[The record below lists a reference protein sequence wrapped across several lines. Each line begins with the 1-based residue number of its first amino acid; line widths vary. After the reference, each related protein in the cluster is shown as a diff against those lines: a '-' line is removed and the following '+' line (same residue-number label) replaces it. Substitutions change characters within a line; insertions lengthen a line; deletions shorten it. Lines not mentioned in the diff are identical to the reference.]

1 MNHWVGNV
9 NTIDRISSYCVMD
22 DTRGF
27 THHAR
32 QKYCLN
38 RLAYRRGRRLR
49 AVKVYT
55 VANESNH
62 LLVFGVPKIN
72 LKQEIKCK
80 LKRCGEVEFIQAVTE
95 EMALK
100 VELEA
105 FTDVYH
111 VKFTKVQAAR
121 LAKLYLDAQEFYGG
135 ILHISYAPEY
145 ESINELRQKLS
156 QRKAETNHRRNVNK
170 KAVLTLASFTQN
182 IEPSEKRIKES

>member
-1 MNHWVGNV
+1 MSDIN
-9 NTIDRISSYCVMD
+9 SS
-22 DTRGF
+22 
-27 THHAR
+27 THHIR

-38 RLAYRRGRRLR
+38 RLEYRKGRRLR

-80 LKRCGEVEFIQAVTE
+80 LQRCGELEFIQCVTE
-95 EMALK
+95 EVAKK

-105 FTDVYH
+105 FTDVFH
-111 VKFTKVQAAR
+111 VKFAKVQLAR
-121 LAKLYLDAQEFYGG
+121 LAKTYLDAQEFYGG

-145 ESINELRQKLS
+145 ETIDELRQKILLRKVEVKHRQRVNEKVELTIASIS
-156 QRKAETNHRRNVNK
+156 QSN
-170 KAVLTLASFTQN
+170 Q
-182 IEPSEKRIKES
+182 EKRRKEI